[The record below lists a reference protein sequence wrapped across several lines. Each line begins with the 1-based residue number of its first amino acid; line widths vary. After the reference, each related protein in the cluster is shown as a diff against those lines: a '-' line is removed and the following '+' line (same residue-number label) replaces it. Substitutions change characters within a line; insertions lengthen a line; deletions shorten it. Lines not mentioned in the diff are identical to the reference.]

1 MKIEMS
7 GHIQHMGPWA
17 PGSPSTDVQ
26 IELGVTSKSSLPVK
40 PHAQLTLVV
49 PKRDAEGL
57 LYGQELR
64 VTVCTVDET

>member
-7 GHIQHMGPWA
+7 GHIQRMGLWA

-26 IELGVTSKSSLPVK
+26 IELGVTSKK

-49 PKRDAEGL
+49 PKKDAEGL